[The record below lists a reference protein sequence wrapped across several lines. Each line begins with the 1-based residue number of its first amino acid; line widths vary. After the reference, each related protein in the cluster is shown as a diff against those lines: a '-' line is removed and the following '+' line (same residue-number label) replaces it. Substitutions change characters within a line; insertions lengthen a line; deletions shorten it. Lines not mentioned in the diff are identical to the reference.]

1 MNFDRALIVRKEWLD
16 LILDGSKTWELRSR
30 HTNVRGTIGLIEAG
44 SGLVLGATNLVDSIG
59 PLTTE
64 AWRRGVSKH
73 KVPYR
78 GCEQLA
84 KKWNHAWVLED
95 AKRFDAPIPYLHPKG
110 AVIWV
115 RF

>member
-16 LILDGSKTWELRSR
+16 LILDGGKTWELRSR
-30 HTNVRGTIGLIEAG
+30 HTNVRGAIGLIEAG
-44 SGLVLGATNLVDSIG
+44 SGLVVGRANLTDSIC
-59 PLTTE
+59 LLSIE
-64 AWRRGVSKH
+64 EWRGGVSQH

-78 GCEQLA
+78 NCEHLA
-84 KKWNHAWVLED
+84 EKWNHAWVLED
-95 AKRFDAPIPYLHPKG
+95 AERFDTPIPYQHPKG